1 MVFLKDCFEKV
12 DLKKNIIKRKKNEKI
27 LYPVGKELPSIVS
40 DNVNS
45 GLCNKLWLRPAKFQA
60 SVLSYLIP
68 MLTWRQFL
76 FTVLRFVL

>member
-45 GLCNKLWLRPAKFQA
+45 GLCNKL
-60 SVLSYLIP
+60 
-68 MLTWRQFL
+68 
-76 FTVLRFVL
+76 